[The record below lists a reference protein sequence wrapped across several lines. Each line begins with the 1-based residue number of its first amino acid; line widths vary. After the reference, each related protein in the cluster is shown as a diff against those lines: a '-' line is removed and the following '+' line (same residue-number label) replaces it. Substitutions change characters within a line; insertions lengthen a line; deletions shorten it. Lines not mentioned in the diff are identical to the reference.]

1 MHSIFKGPMQDMVRA
16 LERKNREIMGDIH
29 NIKQAKREVLEQA
42 HRSQRIMQM
51 PPGEAKTSIV
61 SELEVQITYKPYY
74 HHHFPDK
81 SAEYP
86 ITMF

>member
-1 MHSIFKGPMQDMVRA
+1 MQDMVRA

-51 PPGEAKTSIV
+51 PPGEANPSIV
-61 SELEVQITYKPYY
+61 SELEVLIK
-74 HHHFPDK
+74 
-81 SAEYP
+81 
-86 ITMF
+86 

>member
-1 MHSIFKGPMQDMVRA
+1 MQDMVRA

-51 PPGEAKTSIV
+51 PPGEANTAIV
-61 SELEVQITYKPYY
+61 SELEV
-74 HHHFPDK
+74 
-81 SAEYP
+81 
-86 ITMF
+86 